1 MPRFTYSRRVQ
12 FVDTD
17 MAGIV
22 HFANF
27 YKWMEEA
34 EHAFFLSLGFKLIQA
49 QPDGTVIGWPRVRSS
64 CSFEAP
70 AFYDDVLEI
79 DLEVVRI
86 GVKSLTMSFLFRR
99 GETTIAAGELKTA
112 CCLHNPGQPLR
123 SIEIPARYRT
133 KLEPDASQKR

>member
-34 EHAFFLSLGFKLIQA
+34 EHAFFLSLGFKLIQR
-49 QPDGTVIGWPRVRSS
+49 QPDGIVIGWPRVRCS
-64 CSFEAP
+64 CSFESP

-79 DLEVVRI
+79 DLDVTRV

-99 GETTIAAGELKTA
+99 GETRIALGELKTA
-112 CCLHNPGQPLR
+112 CCLHHPGQPLQ
-123 SIEIPARYRT
+123 SIEIPPHYRE
-133 KLEPDASQKR
+133 KLEANTG

>member
-27 YKWMEEA
+27 YRWMEET
-34 EHAFFLSLGFKLIQA
+34 EHAFFGSLGFKLVQE
-49 QPDGTVIGWPRVRSS
+49 QTDGSVVGWPRVRSS
-64 CSFEAP
+64 CSFSSP
-70 AFYDDVLEI
+70 AFYDDVLEV
-79 DLEVVRI
+79 DLDIVRI

-99 GETTIAAGELKTA
+99 GETRIAAGELKTA
-112 CCLHNPGQPLR
+112 CCLHSPGRLIR
-123 SIEIPARYRT
+123 SIEIPAHYRE
-133 KLEPDASQKR
+133 KLEPPAS